1 MRLVRMKKCKLAEKK
16 KEIVNK
22 IVELLKFKILII
34 KAKIRIENMLNNIWI
49 KMIELTISISP
60 LSKSIKN
67 MK

>member
-1 MRLVRMKKCKLAEKK
+1 MKKCKLAEKK

>member
-1 MRLVRMKKCKLAEKK
+1 MRLVRMKKCKSAEKK
-16 KEIVNK
+16 KEVVNK